1 MMLERIN
8 QFKNREIKARDLFEI
23 KEVSKKEAREI

>member
-8 QFKNREIKARDLFEI
+8 RFKNREIKARDLEPLDLNLFYNFF
-23 KEVSKKEAREI
+23 